1 MHQGRNCFTTKR
13 RVINVTLDKIEL
25 NGTKYDITGQLRSKE
40 DNEVKI
46 IFDDLMF
53 SNTLKEMANK
63 KEKADSLVLKNSEET
78 RNDTKN
84 VYVSHLTIDGEHY
97 HATFK

>member
-1 MHQGRNCFTTKR
+1 MIFNR
-13 RVINVTLDKIEL
+13 IEL
-25 NGTKYDITGQLRSKE
+25 NGTQYDITGQLRIKE

-53 SNTLKEMANK
+53 GNALKDLYNK
-63 KEKADSLVLKNSEET
+63 QKKAESLILKNSEET
-78 RNDTKN
+78 RYDTKN
-84 VYVSHLTIDGEHY
+84 VLVSHLTIDGEHY

>member
-1 MHQGRNCFTTKR
+1 MHQGRNYWKTKR
-13 RVINVTLDKIEL
+13 RVINVIFDKIEL
-25 NGTKYDITGQLRSKE
+25 NGTEYDITGQLRIKE

-53 SNTLKEMANK
+53 SNTLKEMSNK

-78 RNDTKN
+78 RYDTKN

>member
-1 MHQGRNCFTTKR
+1 MIFN
-13 RVINVTLDKIEL
+13 KIEL
-25 NGTKYDITGQLRSKE
+25 NGTEYEITGQLRIKE

-53 SNTLKEMANK
+53 GNTLKEMSNK
-63 KEKADSLVLKNSEET
+63 KKTAESLILKNSEET
-78 RNDTKN
+78 RYDTKN

>member
-1 MHQGRNCFTTKR
+1 MIFN
-13 RVINVTLDKIEL
+13 KIEL
-25 NGTKYDITGQLRSKE
+25 NGTEYDITGQLRIKE

-53 SNTLKEMANK
+53 GNTLKDMSNRK
-63 KEKADSLVLKNSEET
+63 QKAESLILKNSEET
-78 RNDTKN
+78 RYDTKN

>member
-1 MHQGRNCFTTKR
+1 MHQGRNCLKTKR
-13 RVINVTLDKIEL
+13 RVINVIFDKIEL
-25 NGTKYDITGQLRSKE
+25 NGTEYDITGQLRIKE

-53 SNTLKEMANK
+53 SNTLKEMSNK

-78 RNDTKN
+78 RYDTKN

>member
-1 MHQGRNCFTTKR
+1 MIFN
-13 RVINVTLDKIEL
+13 KIEL
-25 NGTKYDITGQLRSKE
+25 NGTEYEITGQLRIKE

-53 SNTLKEMANK
+53 ANTLKDMSNK
-63 KEKADSLVLKNSEET
+63 QEKAESLILKNSEET
-78 RNDTKN
+78 RYDTKN